1 MLTKSAKMKRYE
13 QRNEQ
18 FKQKRIFDLNQK
30 KIQGELNRNEIR
42 SNDVPN
48 AEECSKFW
56 SDSSGVRN
64 EHNREAEWLKDLK
77 RQRE

>member
-1 MLTKSAKMKRYE
+1 MNNLNRRGFLTSTKR
-13 QRNEQ
+13 RS
-18 FKQKRIFDLNQK
+18 R
-30 KIQGELNRNEIR
+30 GGLNRNRIR

-77 RQRE
+77 RERVNDECPQEI